1 MTKNISSDE
10 DVYLKVDREIG
21 TIFINRP
28 HKRNALSYRMWET
41 LIALVDDCEQNPDVK
56 VIILR
61 STTDTAFSAGSDIA
75 EFPKIRS
82 TKSGAIKYNDI
93 SLKLEEKIGKC
104 LKPSISM
111 IRGFCVGGGCEI
123 AVACDFRFSDTSG
136 VFGITPA
143 KLGLVYNTPGT
154 KNLIDL
160 VGPSKAKDILFSGRL
175 LPASEALAIGLI
187 DRIIDASKLEA
198 ETYEYAE
205 MLCKNAQLSI
215 RGSKQIMNEIRNG
228 AVKDSDEITELVLD
242 SFTSADYHEG
252 VAAFLEK
259 RKPKFTYS

>member
-1 MTKNISSDE
+1 MKNIYSND
-10 DVYLKVDREIG
+10 DVYLKVDRGIG

-41 LIALVDDCEQNPDVK
+41 LMKLVDDCDQNPDVK
-56 VIILR
+56 VIVFR
-61 STTDTAFSAGSDIA
+61 STTDTAFSAGSDIS

-82 TKSGAIKYNDI
+82 TKAGAIKYNDI
-93 SLKLEEKIGKC
+93 SLKLEEKIGQC

-123 AVACDFRFSDTSG
+123 AVACDFRFSDASG

-160 VGPSKAKDILFSGRL
+160 IGPSKTKDMLFSGRL
-175 LPASEALAIGLI
+175 LPASEALEIGLI

-215 RGSKQIMNEIRNG
+215 RGTKQIMNEIRNG

-242 SFTSADYHEG
+242 SFTSADYREG